1 MVNLDMAAVPA
12 FSFEP
17 ELFRPLKRSEYDQLI
32 GLGVFDDERVELLQG
47 VLVKMSP
54 QEAPHASTVQ
64 KLTRLLI
71 ARLQDRG
78 SVRGQLP
85 LALSDDTEPEP
96 DVAIVPLGDY
106 ETEHPRTALL
116 IIEVADSTLRKD
128 RRKAAVYASAG
139 IAEYWI
145 VNLGARTVEVYSSPE
160 GDRYAEVRTLRTG
173 ETVQPLALP
182 DVALA
187 VAEILPKA

>member
-1 MVNLDMAAVPA
+1 MVDMDMAAPPA

-17 ELFRPLKRSEYDQLI
+17 ELFRPLKRSEYDRLI
-32 GLGVFDDERVELLQG
+32 ELGVFDDERVELIQG

-54 QEAPHASTVQ
+54 QRAPHASTVQ
-64 KLTRLLI
+64 RLNELLMQRREGRFTL
-71 ARLQDRG
+71 RLR
-78 SVRGQLP
+78 LP

-96 DVAIVPLGDY
+96 DIAIVPLGDY

-116 IIEVADSTLRKD
+116 IIEVADSTLQKD

-145 VNLGARTVEVYSSPE
+145 VDLGARTVEVYSSPD
-160 GDRYAEVRTLRTG
+160 GNRYAEVRTLRTG
-173 ETVQPLALP
+173 ETLRPRALP
-182 DVALA
+182 EVAIA

>member
-1 MVNLDMAAVPA
+1 MGMAGLQT

-17 ELFRPLKRSEYDQLI
+17 GLVRPLKRSEYDRLI
-32 GLGVFDDERVELLQG
+32 ELGVFDDERVELIQG
-47 VLVKMSP
+47 VLVKRSP

-64 KLTRLLI
+64 KLTKLLMT
-71 ARLQDRG
+71 RLQERG
-78 SVRGQLP
+78 SVRSQLP

-96 DVAIVPLGDY
+96 DVAVVPLGDY
-106 ETEHPRTALL
+106 ETEHPHTALL
-116 IIEVADSTLRKD
+116 IIEVADSSLKKD
-128 RRKAAVYASAG
+128 RGKAAVYASAG

-145 VNLGARTVEVYSSPE
+145 VNLGARTVEAYSSPE

-173 ETVQPLALP
+173 DTLRPLALP
-182 DVALA
+182 DVAIA

>member
-1 MVNLDMAAVPA
+1 MAALPA

-17 ELFRPLKRSEYDQLI
+17 ELFRPLKRSEYDRLV
-32 GLGVFDDERVELLQG
+32 GLGVFDDERVELIKG

-64 KLTRLLI
+64 KLTKLLV
-71 ARLQDRG
+71 ARLQERYA
-78 SVRGQLP
+78 VRIQLP

-96 DVAIVPLGDY
+96 DVAVVPLGDY
-106 ETEHPRTALL
+106 ETEHPHTALL
-116 IIEVADSTLRKD
+116 IIEVADSTLKKD
-128 RRKAAVYASAG
+128 RGKAAVYASAG

-145 VNLGARTVEVYSSPE
+145 VNLGARTIEVYASPE

-173 ETVQPLALP
+173 DTLRPRALP
-182 DVALA
+182 DLSLA
-187 VAEILPKA
+187 VAEILPRG

>member
-1 MVNLDMAAVPA
+1 MAGVQA

-32 GLGVFDDERVELLQG
+32 GLGVFDDERVELIQG
-47 VLVKMSP
+47 VLVKLSP

-64 KLTRLLI
+64 KLTQLVI
-71 ARLQDRG
+71 ARLQERG
-78 SVRGQLP
+78 SVRCQLP
-85 LALSDDTEPEP
+85 LALSDNSEPEP

-116 IIEVADSTLRKD
+116 IIEVSDTTLRKD
-128 RRKAAVYASAG
+128 RRKATVYASAG
-139 IAEYWI
+139 VAEYWI
-145 VNLGARTVEVYSSPE
+145 VNLGDRAVEVYSSPE

-173 ETVQPLALP
+173 DTLRPQARALV
-182 DVALA
+182 DVAIA
-187 VAEILPKA
+187 VAEILPKV

>member
-1 MVNLDMAAVPA
+1 MVDMGMAALQA

-17 ELFRPLKRSEYDQLI
+17 ELFRPLKRSEYDRLI
-32 GLGVFDDERVELLQG
+32 GLGVFADERVELIRG

-64 KLTRLLI
+64 KLTKLLV
-71 ARLQDRG
+71 ARLQERYA
-78 SVRGQLP
+78 VRIQLP

-96 DVAIVPLGDY
+96 DVAVVPLGDY
-106 ETEHPRTALL
+106 ETEHPHTALL
-116 IIEVADSTLRKD
+116 IIEVADSTLKKD
-128 RRKAAVYASAG
+128 RGKAAVYASAG

-145 VNLGARTVEVYSSPE
+145 VNLGARTVEVYASPE
-160 GDRYAEVRTLRTG
+160 GDRYAESRTLRSG
-173 ETVQPLALP
+173 ETLRPLALP
-182 DVALA
+182 DAALA